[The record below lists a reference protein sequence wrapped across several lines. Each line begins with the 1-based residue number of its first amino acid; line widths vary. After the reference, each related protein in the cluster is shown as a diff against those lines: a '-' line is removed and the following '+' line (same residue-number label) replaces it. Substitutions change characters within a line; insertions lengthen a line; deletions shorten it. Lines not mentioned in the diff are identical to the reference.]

1 MAMNQPLK
9 TNDQVNRDAASV
21 VPTSESVDGGSGS
34 TPCSFSAID
43 LREPVRRAVALGT
56 FLPIRNNIEAP
67 ERSDEGLFSV
77 PRDTQDL
84 FQEVIDRYGLKFG
97 ASTGWLLKIDEC
109 DFCAATLH
117 LEGKWDQGIPAADF
131 EAAIA
136 RRHDGVSRIVGQ
148 EDIGVSFAIDLG

>member
-1 MAMNQPLK
+1 MEQEPEERI
-9 TNDQVNRDAASV
+9 DW
-21 VPTSESVDGGSGS
+21 
-34 TPCSFSAID
+34 FSHSW
-43 LREPVRRAVALGT
+43 LRL
-56 FLPIRNNIEAP
+56 
-67 ERSDEGLFSV
+67 
-77 PRDTQDL
+77 TQDL

-148 EDIGVSFAIDLG
+148 EDIGVSFAIDLGWVKWCIAIWRSCKTESEIFWSNIFRRSMYGHEWAFENERPS